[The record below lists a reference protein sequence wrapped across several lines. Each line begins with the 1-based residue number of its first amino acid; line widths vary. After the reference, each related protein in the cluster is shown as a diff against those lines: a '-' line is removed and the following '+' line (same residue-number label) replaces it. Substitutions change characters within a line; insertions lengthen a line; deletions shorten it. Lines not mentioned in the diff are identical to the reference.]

1 MRRFRGVPPLVFG
14 FLAVFAAVPIFYLG
28 RAQQAAFFSVVT
40 VVLVVSG
47 GFLMASGLHDRSAL
61 LIKDKDDRERALA
74 EGSRLSRT
82 ALIVFMV
89 GGLVAVLVGF

>member
-1 MRRFRGVPPLVFG
+1 MPAETGAELPALTIAKFDK
-14 FLAVFAAVPIFYLG
+14 A
-28 RAQQAAFFSVVT
+28 
-40 VVLVVSG
+40 
-47 GFLMASGLHDRSAL
+47 LHDRSAL

-74 EGSRLSRT
+74 EGSKLSRT

>member
-14 FLAVFAAVPIFYLG
+14 FLAVFAAVPIFFLG
-28 RAQQAAFFSVVT
+28 LAQQAAFFYIVAI
-40 VVLVVSG
+40 VLVISG
-47 GFLMASGLHDRSAL
+47 GFLMGSGLHDRAAL

-74 EGSRLSRT
+74 EGSKLSRT

-89 GGLVAVLVGF
+89 GGLVAVLMGF